1 MDRTDEKELIRKHF
15 YETDQNYEI
24 KKWSNNPW
32 CVIFISSAGLD
43 LTTKV
48 FYEWE
53 TLSKRKEIRSKFGK
67 CIFLRDPF
75 SSFYAEGINKN
86 INCIDSIVA
95 FLQSETAG
103 YRVVISGYSAGAYL
117 ALILG
122 SCMKNVVRVLAFS
135 AVVYLYE
142 WKEENGISCIKNNV
156 HLFSH
161 LNEENYSKYFNIR
174 DRVNDISC
182 RTLYFYPSSS
192 DLDIIQKEIIVG
204 QCNNFITCIGILS
217 NKHSL
222 TVKHINH
229 IQLLCSDDKH
239 IDKIRNKFHMVQ
251 NLKPLKF
258 TLFNLGIVLYIKEQV
273 LRSCRVTKRFFVHLF
288 KKF

>member
-1 MDRTDEKELIRKHF
+1 MDRTNEKELIRKHF
-15 YETDQNYEI
+15 YETDQNYKIEE
-24 KKWSNNPW
+24 WSQNPS

-67 CIFLRDPF
+67 CIFVRDPF
-75 SSFYAEGINKN
+75 SSFYVEGINKD
-86 INCIDSIVA
+86 INNVDSIVA

-103 YRVVISGYSAGAYL
+103 YKVVIAGYSAGAYL
-117 ALILG
+117 ALILA
-122 SCMKNVVRVLAFS
+122 SYMKNVVRVLAFS
-135 AVVYLYE
+135 AVVSLYE
-142 WKEENGISCIKNNV
+142 WKEENGNPCINKNV

-161 LNEENYSKYFNIR
+161 LNEEDYSKYFNIK
-174 DRVNDISC
+174 DRVNDIRC
-182 RTLYFYPSSS
+182 RTLYFYPSNS

-204 QCNNFITCIGILS
+204 QCNGFISSIGILS

-229 IQLLCSDDKH
+229 IRLLCSNDKH

-251 NLKPLKF
+251 NLRPRKF
-258 TLFNLGIVLYIKEQV
+258 TLFNLGIILYIKEQI
-273 LRSCRVTKRFFVHLF
+273 LRSCRVAKRFFVHLF
-288 KKF
+288 K